1 MKSEYVQAIVR
12 GLLLRCPRCGTGGIM
27 RTFFELNTFC
37 PHCHTRFERQP
48 GEGTGAMILLLSL
61 LPLPMILV
69 FIVIF
74 QMGPGVNVVPL
85 ILVMAVGL
93 LLLILAAYR
102 HARGA
107 WLGVIAATSGLFT
120 DEEYALRN
128 EDSARR

>member
-1 MKSEYVQAIVR
+1 
-12 GLLLRCPRCGTGGIM
+12 M

-37 PHCHTRFERQP
+37 PQCHARFERQP

-69 FIVIF
+69 FILVF
-74 QMGPGVNVVPL
+74 QMGPGVDVVPL
-85 ILVMAVGL
+85 TLVMAVGL
-93 LLLILAAYR
+93 LLLMLAAYR

-120 DEEYALRN
+120 DDEY
-128 EDSARR
+128 SARR